1 MLEKICNNHMY
12 TTIPKEEENEQQSFD
27 EFVLDIIEDEEEK
40 IQRKID
46 EYNEEGGY

>member
-1 MLEKICNNHMY
+1 MLEKICNNHLY
-12 TTIPKEEENEQQSFD
+12 TTIPEEHDDEIISFD
-27 EFVLDIIEDEEEK
+27 EFILEIIEDEEEK